1 MQLEKKLEESNNEA
15 VELTER
21 IRVARHERSQAL
33 AEREDIIQKH
43 YFEEQK
49 RKKAEHEVNKFIII
63 VVMLCSWCVWVLAVK
78 NVLLQHL
85 NNCVLKCISI
95 LPL

>member
-1 MQLEKKLEESNNEA
+1 MQLQLEKKLEESNNEA

-21 IRVARHERSQAL
+21 IRVARHERGQAL
-33 AEREDIIQKH
+33 AEKEDIIQKH

-63 VVMLCSWCVWVLAVK
+63 VVMLCNWCVWP
-78 NVLLQHL
+78 
-85 NNCVLKCISI
+85 SGY
-95 LPL
+95 